1 MCCRYWADESLELR
15 AIVEEM
21 NRSVL
26 VSRWQK
32 TAAIKTYGEIYP
44 TDVVPVIAPDRSGS
58 RAVFPMK
65 WGFTGRSL
73 LINARSETAGS
84 KPTFKESWERRRCI
98 VPASWYFEWEHLRE
112 NDGRPRTGED
122 FAAEPLSERDPSNA
136 RPSKLGGR
144 SPDLTR
150 KYRIRPK
157 DSSMTWLCGLYRI
170 EEGLPVFTVLTREP
184 GEEIRFIHDRMP
196 LILPERYIDDW
207 IRPDTKPEELLGE
220 ALTDMAFEK
229 TVQQ

>member
-112 NDGRPRTGED
+112 NDGRPRPGED

-144 SPDLTR
+144 SPDLLR
-150 KYRIRPK
+150 KYKIRPK
-157 DSSMTWLCGLYRI
+157 NASMTWLCGLYRI
-170 EEGLPVFTVLTREP
+170 EEGLPVFTILTREP
-184 GEEIRFIHDRMP
+184 GDKIRFIHDRMP

-207 IRPDTKPEELLGE
+207 IRPGTRPEELLGE
-220 ALTDMAFEK
+220 ALTDMAFEA
-229 TVQQ
+229 VV